1 VIQRKKQGAIM
12 SLDQAWSLSQKWYGN
27 RLDLEFRRPTP
38 DEAKE
43 IFESAG
49 LTGEFWS
56 LG

>member
-1 VIQRKKQGAIM
+1 M
-12 SLDQAWSLSQKWYGN
+12 SLDQAWSLSQKWYSN

-38 DEAKE
+38 AEAKE
-43 IFESAG
+43 IFESVG